1 MTEKEASTDNT
12 DDLRFKSRGGL
23 VWQVLLLQLKLVV
36 DGIRDLVLVP
46 ISLVAGLLGLVI
58 GGDHP
63 EKYFKKVLTFGR
75 QTEIWINL
83 FGQRKHGGTSDAMIE
98 PFRERIMSEAQ
109 DIEWVQ
115 RAGKGINKKL
125 DSVNQRIEAAVA
137 DRAKGATP
145 KDDETRS

>member
-23 VWQVLLLQLKLVV
+23 VWQVFLLQLKLVV
-36 DGIRDLVLVP
+36 DGVRDLVLVP
-46 ISLVAGLLGLVI
+46 ISLFAGLLGLVI

-137 DRAKGATP
+137 DRAKGTTP